1 MFLRTLCRSLGC
13 SLLLLQGQDMLL
25 LSRQV
30 LNDMYT
36 LGLLYRLNMSSSKQP
51 RPPSSPFFMH
61 QPYTCLFSA
70 MLCTGEVP
78 AATWADHAIKEL
90 LSVTGPSCSTWN
102 PAHYLDV
109 AEMTHAAAIG

>member
-1 MFLRTLCRSLGC
+1 MFLRTLCRPFGC

-36 LGLLYRLNMSSSKQP
+36 LGMLYRLNMSSSKQP
-51 RPPSSPFFMH
+51 RPLPHPSSCTNHTPV
-61 QPYTCLFSA
+61 FSA